1 MHYLKFYTMGHNQVT
16 LDVQLIVSSVKEF
29 LLHPVYS
36 LYVMWVVC
44 NLFYILSPEFSRM
57 SWVISPATPDVAAV
71 TQFYLHLNYHSLYF
85 AKQIA

>member
-57 SWVISPATPDVAAV
+57 S
-71 TQFYLHLNYHSLYF
+71 
-85 AKQIA
+85 